1 LINTQLNCE
10 EKASKTVMNIKQKE
24 KKEKN
29 ENLLL
34 RITGKKELQIKN
46 N

>member
-24 KKEKN
+24 KN